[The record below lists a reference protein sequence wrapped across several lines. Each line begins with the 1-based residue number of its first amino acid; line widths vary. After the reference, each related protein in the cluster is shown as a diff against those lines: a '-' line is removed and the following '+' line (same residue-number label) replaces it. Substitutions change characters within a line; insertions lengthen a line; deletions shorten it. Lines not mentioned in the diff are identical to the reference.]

1 MNFDNFNRGLIAP
14 IVAVV
19 LILIK
24 SSTGFQFDDS
34 VSNQITDAIL
44 AIVTLI
50 GIFTH
55 PTKKGEL

>member
-24 SSTGFQFDDS
+24 SRTGFQFDDS

-55 PTKKGEL
+55 PTKKGE

>member
-55 PTKKGEL
+55 PTKKGE

>member
-1 MNFDNFNRGLIAP
+1 MNFENFNRGLIAP

-55 PTKKGEL
+55 PTKKGE

>member
-1 MNFDNFNRGLIAP
+1 MNFENFNRGLIAP

-55 PTKKGEL
+55 PTKKEE